1 MQPPRLILAS
11 DSPRR
16 RALLAQ
22 AGYAFEAVSPQVDE
36 TVPPGATPEQ
46 TALDLARR
54 KARAV
59 AAKRQAG
66 VVLGADTVVA
76 LDGAT
81 LGKPAGRADA
91 IAMLGRLAGSRHA
104 VLTGVCV
111 LDAATGR
118 EQAECVRTWVT
129 MKPMSL
135 DQITAYVDSGEAYG
149 KAGAYA
155 IQETADRYVQRV
167 EGSFSN
173 VVGLPL
179 ERTAE
184 ILAAFGV
191 RPS

>member
-1 MQPPRLILAS
+1 MAPPRLILAS
-11 DSPRR
+11 ESPRR
-16 RALLAQ
+16 RALLAE
-22 AGYAFEAVSPQVDE
+22 AGYAFDAVSPDVDE
-36 TVPPGATPEQ
+36 SAPQGAAPEQ
-46 TALDLARR
+46 IALELACR

-59 AAKRQAG
+59 AGRNPRG

-76 LDGAT
+76 LNGAT

-135 DQITAYVDSGEAYG
+135 DEITAYVDSGEAYG
-149 KAGAYA
+149 KAGSYA
-155 IQETADRYVQRV
+155 IQETADRYVERV

-173 VVGLPL
+173 VVGLPI

-191 RPS
+191 EPG